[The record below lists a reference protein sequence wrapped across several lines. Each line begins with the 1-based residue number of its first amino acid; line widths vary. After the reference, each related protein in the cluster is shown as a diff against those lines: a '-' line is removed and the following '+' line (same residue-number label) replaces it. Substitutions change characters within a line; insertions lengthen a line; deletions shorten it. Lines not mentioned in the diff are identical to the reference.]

1 MKFAVGTAVLSIVL
15 CVPAKARDIEVGTV
29 LVCDTQRQAER
40 VGTLLHGDAQNVASA
55 LSEVNDEEN
64 DRTACGV
71 VNAAYVR
78 GTDLTTV
85 RAKGGTFQIA
95 PILVIGIL
103 DENGMQSVPQ
113 NVYFSVFKIDERMA

>member
-1 MKFAVGTAVLSIVL
+1 
-15 CVPAKARDIEVGTV
+15 
-29 LVCDTQRQAER
+29 
-40 VGTLLHGDAQNVASA
+40 
-55 LSEVNDEEN
+55 VNDEEN
-64 DRTACGV
+64 NRTACGV

>member
-1 MKFAVGTAVLSIVL
+1 MKFAVGTALLPILL
-15 CVPAKARDIEVGTV
+15 CAPAKARDIEVGTV

-40 VGTLLHGDAQNVASA
+40 VGTLLNGDAQNVASA
-55 LSEVNDEEN
+55 LGEVNDQEN
-64 DRTACGV
+64 GPTACGV

-78 GTDLTTV
+78 GTDLMTV
-85 RAKGGTFQIA
+85 RAKGGSFQIA
-95 PILVIGIL
+95 PILIIGIL